1 MNTDLTNV
9 HLWQTGPWTKLYDAL
24 TSRRFYF
31 PVVYTDGLISRCKK
45 YAKRREPF
53 GLLVDGSIMILQKKY
68 QKMDFS
74 QAEEFC
80 SQIVFSLKRASVA
93 SWAKMVLLNHF
104 IEKVDATAQEL
115 GFERLFEKTC
125 WTADGDKAH
134 RIVRFGYAV
143 QDYYAQSDENRFY
156 VLPQIDLKKPS
167 SMITACEA

>member
-1 MNTDLTNV
+1 MN
-9 HLWQTGPWTKLYDAL
+9 
-24 TSRRFYF
+24 
-31 PVVYTDGLISRCKK
+31 
-45 YAKRREPF
+45 
-53 GLLVDGSIMILQKKY
+53 
-68 QKMDFS
+68 FS

-104 IEKVDATAQEL
+104 IQKVDATAQEL

-125 WTADGDKAH
+125 WTSDGVNAH
-134 RIVRFGYAV
+134 RIVRVGYAV
-143 QDYYAQSDENRFY
+143 QDYYAQSDESYFY